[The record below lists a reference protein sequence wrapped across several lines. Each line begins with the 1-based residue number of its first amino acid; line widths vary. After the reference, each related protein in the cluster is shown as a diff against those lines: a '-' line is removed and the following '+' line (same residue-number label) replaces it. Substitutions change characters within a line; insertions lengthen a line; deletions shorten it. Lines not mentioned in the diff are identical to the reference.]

1 MDLLELKCTSI
12 STVLYNFLRKVL
24 LKCYIK
30 LYCCNTTSSDG
41 RFEVSSKV
49 YKHL

>member
-12 STVLYNFLRKVL
+12 STVLYKFLRKVL
-24 LKCYIK
+24 LT
-30 LYCCNTTSSDG
+30 LCCNTPSSDG

>member
-1 MDLLELKCTSI
+1 MGCASMDLLELKCTSI

-30 LYCCNTTSSDG
+30 LYVVTLRVAMGDL
-41 RFEVSSKV
+41 K
-49 YKHL
+49 